1 MYQSV
6 EAGVVSVPVWNRPAR
21 VFWSQTGIG
30 PATPYQAVGWANG
43 CYGRRSACS
52 CCYGAKPGW
61 PPWRTRPEVVPV
73 MAAPAKPLGCEPKL
87 PGARSTEPH
96 LDGAGPRVLWR
107 GPGRGDAGLVALAA
121 CTLRRLG
128 AASLV
133 AALVTVATTSPVAVC
148 CRCPSCCRLESC
160 HYRLEIGWGCCTP

>member
-1 MYQSV
+1 M
-6 EAGVVSVPVWNRPAR
+6 APLPL
-21 VFWSQTGIG
+21 
-30 PATPYQAVGWANG
+30 
-43 CYGRRSACS
+43 RS
-52 CCYGAKPGW
+52 
-61 PPWRTRPEVVPV
+61 
-73 MAAPAKPLGCEPKL
+73 EPKL

-107 GPGRGDAGLVALAA
+107 GAEVIGLVACR
-121 CTLRRLG
+121 CTCRSG

-148 CRCPSCCRLESC
+148 CRCPSCRRLESC